1 MESHEGES
9 MPNLQGIEGDS
20 LPNTNV
26 STTLV
31 VFDMD
36 KDKAEEKEK
45 EKEKE
50 KGKIKGSRRERRM
63 EKKKAKERERAEQN
77 ENRASP
83 PSPGP
88 IRAASELSLVQFRD
102 KRSFPLK
109 ASESQLAR
117 VSTSPD
123 FAVVPFHDKKE
134 YVNPLAQQQKV
145 QPYMKTHKIKNVCE
159 RSAGDLA
166 PVGAH
171 VQCLL
176 LVDWPPSDPKRYKSI
191 PFFTLLVVFVVW
203 CQFKPKVKLIAC

>member
-26 STTLV
+26 STALV

>member
-1 MESHEGES
+1 MESHEGEP
-9 MPNLQGIEGDS
+9 MPNLQSIEGDS

-45 EKEKE
+45 EKEKGKE

-176 LVDWPPSDPKRYKSI
+176 LVDWPPSDPKRYKGFPSSALYYLFSI
-191 PFFTLLVVFVVW
+191 LCGVR
-203 CQFKPKVKLIAC
+203 LI

>member
-1 MESHEGES
+1 MESHEGEP
-9 MPNLQGIEGDS
+9 MPNLQSIEGDS

-45 EKEKE
+45 EKEKGKE

-63 EKKKAKERERAEQN
+63 EKKKAKEKERAEQN
-77 ENRASP
+77 ENRAPP

-88 IRAASELSLVQFRD
+88 IRATSELSLVQFRD
-102 KRSFPLK
+102 KRSLPLK

-123 FAVVPFHDKKE
+123 FAVVPFNEKKE

-145 QPYMKTHKIKNVCE
+145 QPYMKSHKIKNVCE

-176 LVDWPPSDPKRYKSI
+176 LVDWPPSDPKRYKGFPSSALYYLFSI
-191 PFFTLLVVFVVW
+191 LCGVR
-203 CQFKPKVKLIAC
+203 LI